1 MLKNILLTLPAIC
14 SLTAFAGGTDTPVPI
29 DTPPAPT
36 AAAPKEEPTD
46 FALEVTG
53 LYGRACKELFK
64 NDGKRFDLWGPELT
78 AVWEFNRH
86 HAFTLRAGA
95 LFGRHSHYIG
105 DENVSLG
112 KLDLSLMPGY
122 RFNYSVS
129 RDFSLFAGAN
139 AGVLFTDINRTHT
152 YDINLGG
159 DESAWGVA
167 GSVELGC
174 RYHVNDDW
182 ELLLA
187 YQYSADT
194 ARPRHLGVRQAA
206 QSYNSIR
213 MGVKYNF

>member
-1 MLKNILLTLPAIC
+1 MLKKILLTLPAIY
-14 SLTAFAGGTDTPVPI
+14 SLTAFAGDIDTPVPI
-29 DTPPAPT
+29 ATPPAPT
-36 AAAPKEEPTD
+36 AAAPKEEPTY
-46 FALEVTG
+46 FALEFTG

-64 NDGKRFDLWGPELT
+64 NDGKRFDHWGPELT

-95 LFGRHSHYIG
+95 LHGRHSHYIG
-105 DENVSLG
+105 DEDVSLG

-129 RDFSLFAGAN
+129 RNFSLFAGVN
-139 AGVLFTDINRTHT
+139 AGVLFTDINRPHT

-174 RYHVNDDW
+174 RYYLNDYW

-194 ARPRHLGVRQAA
+194 ARPRSLGVRQAG

-213 MGVKYNF
+213 MGFKYNF